1 MLVWLA
7 EITQHNDSKVIVG
20 VMVLVNDV
28 ELLIEEEVGGG
39 TETLLSELTV
49 IVGLVK
55 CSAS

>member
-1 MLVWLA
+1 
-7 EITQHNDSKVIVG
+7 
-20 VMVLVNDV
+20 MVLVNDV
-28 ELLIEEEVGGG
+28 ELLIEVEVGGG

>member
-7 EITQHNDSKVIVG
+7 EITQHNDSEVIVG

-28 ELLIEEEVGGG
+28 ELLIEVEVGGG

-49 IVGLVK
+49 IIGLVK